1 MIRFDDF
8 DAWGDAISGASLRLT
23 CDAVEQRAWTLGT
36 VDLGSVVLQ
45 IGWEGGG
52 TLCYGANTH
61 PGTILF
67 VPLTHASEHVAN
79 GERLDNDSFLAIP
92 SGADFRIAVRKRAHA
107 WCSIALPDDAAATL
121 QPTPA
126 SARIACGPGLVPRV
140 RRLATE
146 IAAAM
151 LDRSGGSAAHLTA
164 GRTLAEAA
172 MACLPAQQ
180 APPVPIGRPRFDRGE
195 IVRRA
200 MAAIDGQAMLPTA
213 ADLARD
219 VGVTS
224 RTLLRTFQETFGVP
238 PRQYLIL
245 RELHAVR
252 RSLRTAA
259 GADVTVANVLARHG
273 IWEFGRFAVR
283 YRRHFG
289 ESPSVTL
296 SRVRG

>member
-1 MIRFDDF
+1 
-8 DAWGDAISGASLRLT
+8 
-23 CDAVEQRAWTLGT
+23 
-36 VDLGSVVLQ
+36 
-45 IGWEGGG
+45 
-52 TLCYGANTH
+52 
-61 PGTILF
+61 
-67 VPLTHASEHVAN
+67 
-79 GERLDNDSFLAIP
+79 
-92 SGADFRIAVRKRAHA
+92 
-107 WCSIALPDDAAATL
+107 
-121 QPTPA
+121 
-126 SARIACGPGLVPRV
+126 
-140 RRLATE
+140 
-146 IAAAM
+146 
-151 LDRSGGSAAHLTA
+151 
-164 GRTLAEAA
+164 
-172 MACLPAQQ
+172 
-180 APPVPIGRPRFDRGE
+180 
-195 IVRRA
+195 

-259 GADVTVANVLARHG
+259 GADATVADVLARHG
-273 IWEFGRFAVR
+273 VWEFGRFAAR